1 MKAFIVRHFR
11 KYKEVS
17 ENIKK
22 LANSDYG
29 SEGFRF
35 ES

>member
-1 MKAFIVRHFR
+1 MANLFDRNILATQND
-11 KYKEVS
+11 EGTN
-17 ENIKK
+17 ENHP
-22 LANSDYG
+22 DYG

>member
-1 MKAFIVRHFR
+1 MANLFDRNILATQNDQ
-11 KYKEVS
+11 YK
-17 ENIKK
+17 NP
-22 LANSDYG
+22 NHPDYG